1 MTPVTVSRGKTT
13 PRRMRRWRV
22 SSVLI
27 AILLL
32 GCLALAEQGSPAD
45 NSVAAK
51 QSVAKS
57 AELSEKS
64 RPASAHTT
72 SSETTSSQTP
82 SERQLASKSREAAG
96 EEDENAQFKQSPSVR
111 KIASLLGLT
120 PQTVYWIS
128 VVFNFVI
135 VAAVVLVLWRANVPA
150 MFRNRT
156 AGIRQAMEEARRT
169 SEEANRRLSEVEARL
184 SRLDAEI
191 GQMQQRAQ
199 SDAAAEEARIR
210 AAAAEDSRKIVESAE
225 QDIAAAAKLARREL
239 TVYAS
244 QLAIDLAHKQIRI
257 DHATDEALVRTFAEE
272 LGIQELRGQNTGGQ
286 NTDRQS
292 GKGGSSSAPRT
303 TRSDT
308 GKDGH

>member
-13 PRRMRRWRV
+13 PRRMRRWKV

-64 RPASAHTT
+64 RPASVHTT

-96 EEDENAQFKQSPSVR
+96 EEDENAQFKQSRSVR

-184 SRLDAEI
+184 SRLGAEI

-225 QDIAAAAKLARREL
+225 QEIAAAAKFARREL

-257 DHATDEALVRTFAEE
+257 DHATDEALVRTFTQE

-292 GKGGSSSAPRT
+292 GKGGNSSAPRA